1 MTRDAH
7 HAVVVGGG
15 VIGAMCAWYLTKSGH
30 EVTVVDKDKFG
41 AACSHGNC
49 GYVSPSHVLPLTQ
62 PGVIRRTLPTLLKP
76 DSPLSI
82 KLRWAPDLWNWLWN
96 FSRRCNHEN
105 MMEAAEGRHLLLQS
119 SMTLYQ
125 QLIEE
130 EKIEC
135 EWTENG
141 LLFVF
146 KSEVHFDHYET
157 SNRIIEDHFGVS
169 ADPIEGRA
177 LCDLEPALK
186 PDSIAGAWH
195 YRGDR
200 HLRPDK
206 LMSSLQNRLRG
217 MGCRFV
223 ENFQVNQFEA
233 SDSTCQGIVST
244 DGDRIVGDVF
254 VVAAGALSP
263 FLNEHLGCR
272 LPIQPGKGY
281 SITMPHP
288 RVVPQTPMVFEEH
301 RVAITPMADKYR
313 IGSTM
318 EFAGY
323 DTSMNRRRLDMLK
336 KSAAIYLHE
345 PYCSP
350 IEEEWFGWRPMTW
363 DGKPVI
369 DVSPSMRNVWIAA
382 GHNMLGISMATSTGK
397 LIQELIDL
405 EEPHLDVEHF
415 RLERLT

>member
-1 MTRDAH
+1 MTGNSEH
-7 HAVVVGGG
+7 VVIIGGG
-15 VIGAMCAWYLTKSGH
+15 VIGAMCAWYLCKSGH
-30 EVTVVDKDKFG
+30 AVTVVDKAKFG

-62 PGVIRRTLPTLLKP
+62 PGAVRRTLPSLLKS
-76 DSPLSI
+76 DSPLAI
-82 KLRWAPDLWNWLWN
+82 KLRWSPDLWRWLWK
-96 FSRRCNHEN
+96 FSRRCNHED
-105 MMEAAEGRHLLLQS
+105 MMDAAQGRHVLLQS

-125 QLIEE
+125 QLIDQEQ
-130 EKIEC
+130 IAC

-146 KSEVHFDHYET
+146 QSEAHFDHYEAT
-157 SNRIIEDHFGVS
+157 NRMVDEHFGVS
-169 ADPIEGRA
+169 ADRIDGKQ
-177 LCDLEPALK
+177 LCELEPALK
-186 PDSIAGAWH
+186 SGIAGAWH

-206 LMSSLQNRLRG
+206 LMACVQRKLRQL
-217 MGCRFV
+217 GCSFI
-223 ENFQVNQFEA
+223 EDFQVDSFVSEGNLCRGLKS
-233 SDSTCQGIVST
+233 SDGQSL
-244 DGDRIVGDVF
+244 DGHTF

-288 RVVPQTPMVFEEH
+288 AIVPRTPMVFEEH

-323 DTSMNRRRLDMLK
+323 DTSMNRRRLEMLK

-350 IEEEWFGWRPMTW
+350 IEEEWYGWRPMTW

-369 DVSPSMRNVWIAA
+369 DVSPGMGNVWIAA
-382 GHNMLGISMATSTGK
+382 GHNMLGISMATATGK
-397 LIQELIDL
+397 LIQELIDQ
-405 EEPHLDVEHF
+405 EEPHVDVEHF
-415 RLERLT
+415 RLARLT